1 MAILSITLIIITLI
15 FSTAQKLKDQNR
27 KELKQVLTGVLKI
40 TQGTMHFW
48 KEDLKADQI
57 AIAGLP
63 RIRQLIQTNNISE
76 NTKKSLE
83 EILKPSARAHK
94 YLDYAI
100 YVLNKEGTPRPLFE
114 QKPLFQNILTKSESV
129 IKQAFAGSFSIGIPQ
144 HYSGAYEMVTVTA
157 CPIKN
162 ESGKIIGALVFLVD
176 LYTKFSD
183 ATQLG
188 RLGESGETYA
198 LNQAGQMVTP
208 SRFSDDPN
216 IDQTYSLIKH
226 PLIKDY
232 EILTSNHYGYNLD
245 GYKDYRGITV
255 IGAWTWDDEIKL
267 GLVTEIDKEE
277 AYRSYEIIK
286 RLIWAMVFIVIAA
299 MVSLLLFRE
308 FWTRTKINNLR
319 QKEEAR
325 KELLS
330 IVSHDLKSPLNALL
344 ILNDLLIKNMPQND
358 QSSDRSR
365 KLLEKSYQVAENMK
379 KMIHDLLDA
388 SRIEAGKLEINPV
401 KCSGESVLNQ
411 SLELIEPSATAK
423 NITIEKL
430 IPSDLPPLLAD
441 SERLAQIFSNL
452 LSNAVK
458 FTYPEGHIEIQAKAI
473 KSNVEFS
480 IRDNGPGI
488 SPKDQE
494 RLFERFWQAEKS
506 KKLGTGLGL
515 SICKELVLAHGGKIW
530 FESKLGKGTTF
541 FFTIPIWNSKLTS

>member
-1 MAILSITLIIITLI
+1 MAILTITLIIVTLI
-15 FSTAQKLKDQNR
+15 FSTAKKVKDQNR

-48 KEDLKADQI
+48 KEDLKADQV

-76 NTKKSLE
+76 DTKKSLE
-83 EILKPSARAHK
+83 EILRPSARAHK

-100 YVLNKEGTPRPLFE
+100 YVLDKEGTPRPLFE
-114 QKPLFQNILTKSESV
+114 QKNLYQDLLTQSESV
-129 IKQAFAGSFSIGIPQ
+129 IKQAFAGTFSIGIPQ
-144 HYSGAYEMVTVTA
+144 RYSETYEMVTVTA
-157 CPIKN
+157 CPIKS

-176 LYTKFSD
+176 LYPKFSD

-198 LNQAGQMVTP
+198 VNRTGQMVTP
-208 SRFSDDPN
+208 SRFKDDQKN
-216 IDQTYSLIKH
+216 HKSYSLIKH
-226 PLIKDY
+226 PLLKDY
-232 EILTSNHYGYNLD
+232 EVLTSNHYGYNLD
-245 GYKDYRGITV
+245 GYEDYRGISV

-308 FWTRTKINNLR
+308 IWTRTKIKNLR

-423 NITIEKL
+423 KITIEKL
-430 IPSDLPPLLAD
+430 IPSDLPSLFAD

-458 FTYPEGHIEIQAKAI
+458 FTSSEGQIKVQAKTI
-473 KSNVEFS
+473 KNNVEFS
-480 IRDNGPGI
+480 ISDNGPGI
-488 SPKDQE
+488 SPEDQE
-494 RLFERFWQAEKS
+494 RLFERFWQTEKS

-530 FESKLGKGTTF
+530 FESKLGEGTTF
-541 FFTIPIWNSKLTS
+541 YFTIPIWNAKLT